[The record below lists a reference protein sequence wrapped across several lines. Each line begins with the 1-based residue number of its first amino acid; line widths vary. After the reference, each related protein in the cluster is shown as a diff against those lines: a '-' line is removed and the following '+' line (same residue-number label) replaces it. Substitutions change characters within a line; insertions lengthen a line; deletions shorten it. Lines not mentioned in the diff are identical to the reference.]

1 MTKSASFWHHYWRQ
15 ILTAHHLRIVR
26 YGIVGLTNMSVC
38 FMIMYLGALV
48 GLHYL
53 QYTILGYSVAIIYS
67 FYMNLRFTFRVSGNI
82 STRLFLFFLINF
94 TNLGLVEVIEYVMI
108 DVWRINHF
116 FSIICAMVWYSL
128 AGFICNMLFVYRNK
142 K

>member
-1 MTKSASFWHHYWRQ
+1 MTKLSSLRRQ
-15 ILTAHHLRIVR
+15 IVTSPHFRIVR
-26 YGIVGLTNMSVC
+26 YGMVGLSNMSVC
-38 FMIMYLGALV
+38 FIVMYLGALA

-53 QYTILGYSVAIIYS
+53 QYTVLGYSISIVYS

-82 STRLFLFFLINF
+82 TRRLLLFFLVNF

-108 DVWRINHF
+108 DVWKINHL

-128 AGFICNMLFVYRNK
+128 TGFICSMLFVYRRK
-142 K
+142 E